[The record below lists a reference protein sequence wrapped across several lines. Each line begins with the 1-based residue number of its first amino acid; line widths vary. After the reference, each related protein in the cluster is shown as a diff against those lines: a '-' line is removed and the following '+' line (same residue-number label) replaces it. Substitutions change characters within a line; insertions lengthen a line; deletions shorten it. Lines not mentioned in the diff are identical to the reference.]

1 MSITTTRSSSQAL
14 AGALQAHRDAAE
26 RHRRAVAQA
35 GVARQAHTAASA
47 ARERVLAR
55 ASEGADVGLAELQRA
70 AEAATDAGDRAALAA
85 AVRDGAL
92 SLVHAAHVAALVAAV
107 DDHHARTS
115 AARIE
120 VLERAT
126 EVDRALD
133 VVRARLAS
141 FLDACGGL
149 RALHNEAAAFA
160 QHELPAAL
168 ASNPVLAKLHPSEQP
183 RMAVVP
189 APRLDLAIEL
199 RLTAANIGGPSTRPV
214 ASLAAMVA
222 GVTRSGAAKAA

>member
-1 MSITTTRSSSQAL
+1 MQGTVLPWLPRCAMARFPLCTRRTS
-14 AGALQAHRDAAE
+14 
-26 RHRRAVAQA
+26 RR
-35 GVARQAHTAASA
+35 
-47 ARERVLAR
+47 
-55 ASEGADVGLAELQRA
+55 
-70 AEAATDAGDRAALAA
+70 
-85 AVRDGAL
+85 L
-92 SLVHAAHVAALVAAV
+92 SLPSTITM
-107 DDHHARTS
+107 RTS